1 MRTNDEVAALLEEYA
16 DRHRA
21 ARLAHPGRRHQHTAA
36 GPAGPLPAQ
45 APLPLGNPEA
55 APCWFTRRPMLA
67 GRTPPARGQAG
78 RAPRRESA
86 LRGPPS
92 RDSTVLM

>member
-1 MRTNDEVAALLEEYA
+1 MRTNDDVAARLEEYA

-21 ARLAHPGRRHQHTAA
+21 ARLAHPGQRHQHLAA
-36 GPAGPLPAQ
+36 GPADRLPAQ
-45 APLPLGNPEA
+45 AQLTLGNPEA
-55 APCWFTRRPMLA
+55 ARCWFTRRPMLA
-67 GRTPPARGQAG
+67 GRTPPARGQAR

-86 LRGPPS
+86 PRGSPS